1 MGAAC
6 GSTWSTP
13 TAEPALNESDERAV
27 GRVVRAHGL
36 RGELVV
42 ESSTD
47 HEDVRFAPGA
57 LLEVRPPKRAP
68 AGLPTRLTVRAA
80 RHHGG
85 RLLVTVDEV
94 GDRDAAEALRTVTLV
109 ADPLDSPGGEADDPD
124 EFGDHEL
131 EGCTVVLGDGTAVGT
146 VRDVVHGAAGELLVV
161 DTAEGAEVLVPFVAA
176 IVVEVDRIAR
186 RVVLDPPEGLLDPG
200 AT

>member
-1 MGAAC
+1 M
-6 GSTWSTP
+6 
-13 TAEPALNESDERAV
+13 DERAV

-47 HEDVRFAPGA
+47 HEDVRFAAGA
-57 LLEVRPPKRAP
+57 VLGVRPPRRAAP
-68 AGLPTRLTVRAA
+68 GLPPTLTVRAA

-94 GDRDAAEALRTVTLV
+94 ADRDTAEALRAVTLV
-109 ADPLDSPGGEADDPD
+109 AEPLTDEGDDPD

-131 EGCTVVLGDGTAVGT
+131 EGCAVVLRDGTVVGE
-146 VRDVVHGAAGELLVV
+146 VRDVQHGAAGELLVV
-161 DTAEGAEVLVPFVAA
+161 TTPDDGADALVPFVAA
-176 IVVEVDRIAR
+176 IVVEVDRAAR
-186 RVVLDPPEGLLDPG
+186 RVVLDPPEGLLDPI
-200 AT
+200 